1 MIIDTHGHY
10 DDEQFDVDREM
21 LLTNLKERGLKAIV
35 TVGASMQTSENALAL
50 AHQYPAVYAAVGVHL
65 PVNIHSRDA
74 SEDTFLI
81 IKEHASD
88 LTGIIH
94 CFSGSKELAAEYV
107 KLGYYIGV
115 GGVVTF
121 KNGKKLKS
129 VVEAIP
135 LTSIVLETDC
145 PYLAPEPNRGKR
157 NESAYIQY
165 VAEEIARLKG
175 ISVEEILTQTEINAK
190 QVYQLLAVS

>member
-50 AHQYPAVYAAVGVHL
+50 AHQYPAVYAAVGVHPDEVGELNDDALARLEEMCHDPKVVAVGEIGLDYHWDVEPREVQQKWFIRQLDLARKVGL

-94 CFSGSKELAAEYV
+94 CFSGSKRA
-107 KLGYYIGV
+107 
-115 GGVVTF
+115 GG
-121 KNGKKLKS
+121 
-129 VVEAIP
+129 
-135 LTSIVLETDC
+135 
-145 PYLAPEPNRGKR
+145 
-157 NESAYIQY
+157 
-165 VAEEIARLKG
+165 
-175 ISVEEILTQTEINAK
+175 
-190 QVYQLLAVS
+190 